1 MTFETEQWLSPMLDA
16 LLATKAGGQAFARLM
31 ESFMAVARADEAA
44 ATAVVEDFDRVPGIR
59 LRGVDWS
66 RLGQMI
72 RLELGWRDYPAFP
85 SDMMN

>member
-16 LLATKAGGQAFARLM
+16 LLETKAGGEAFARIM
-31 ESFMAVARADEAA
+31 ESVMTSARADEAA
-44 ATAVVEDFDRVPGIR
+44 ATAVKEAFGRIPGIR
-59 LRGVDWS
+59 LRGIDWI

-72 RLELGWRDYPAFP
+72 RLELGWKDYPAFP